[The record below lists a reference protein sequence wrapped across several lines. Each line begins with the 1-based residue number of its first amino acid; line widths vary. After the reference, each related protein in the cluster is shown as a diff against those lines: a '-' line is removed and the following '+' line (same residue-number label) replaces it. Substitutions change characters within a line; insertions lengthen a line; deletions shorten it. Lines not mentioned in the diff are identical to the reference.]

1 MSTELDLEQRR
12 RRRREAKVGNMV
24 RNQEKKRQDKRKGDE
39 NLRTTIGGGRIHGY
53 ANGGGRI
60 HGYANFDNKQVERK
74 QTTMFKE
81 GDDEASEKK
90 ERAMAAH
97 KVWKMKCLQMV
108 VGEFMA
114 IQLQR

>member
-1 MSTELDLEQRR
+1 
-12 RRRREAKVGNMV
+12 
-24 RNQEKKRQDKRKGDE
+24 
-39 NLRTTIGGGRIHGY
+39 
-53 ANGGGRI
+53 
-60 HGYANFDNKQVERK
+60 
-74 QTTMFKE
+74 MFKE

-114 IQLQR
+114 IQL